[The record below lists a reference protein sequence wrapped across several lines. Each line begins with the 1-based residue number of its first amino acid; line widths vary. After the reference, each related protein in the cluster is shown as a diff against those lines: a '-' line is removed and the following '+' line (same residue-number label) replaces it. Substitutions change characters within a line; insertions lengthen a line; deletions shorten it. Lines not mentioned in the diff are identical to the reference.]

1 VAGEGG
7 PTTPAVEKRGPMT
20 VTWVVVGPVA
30 PAAGK
35 GSLVAAMWVVGGLAG
50 GPVVSEVRP
59 HAGKRA
65 GWSRLLCSSAK

>member
-7 PTTPAVEKRGPMT
+7 PTTPAVEKSGPVI

-35 GSLVAAMWVVGGLAG
+35 GSLVAATWVVGGLAG
-50 GPVVSEVRP
+50 DPVVSEVRP
-59 HAGKRA
+59 HAGERA
-65 GWSRLLCSSAK
+65 G